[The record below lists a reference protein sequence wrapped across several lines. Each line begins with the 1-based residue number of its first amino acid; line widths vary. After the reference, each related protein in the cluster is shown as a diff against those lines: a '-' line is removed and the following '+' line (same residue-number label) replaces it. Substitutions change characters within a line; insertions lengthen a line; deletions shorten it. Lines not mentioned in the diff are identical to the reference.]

1 MKKYLVPLAACL
13 PILFSCSKDEP
24 DTETDLYPQV
34 SQALKGKWYLRKSF
48 LEEYRYDGLGKQ
60 QYFSTQ
66 VGDVY
71 FLEFT
76 TALWDNLPGTYKV
89 QDQLTGLARQDY
101 GSGILLAEQWNVF
114 TRDSLQIGPNR
125 VRIKFI
131 SADSLAFEDAGSINA
146 DMGWLRN
153 WEFAK

>member
-1 MKKYLVPLAACL
+1 VLLATCIS
-13 PILFSCSKDEP
+13 ILYSCSKDE
-24 DTETDLYPQV
+24 TEGEKDLYPQV
-34 SQALKGKWYLRKSF
+34 SQALRGKWYLRQSF

-60 QYFSTQ
+60 QYISTP

-71 FLEFT
+71 FMEFT
-76 TALWDNLPGTYKV
+76 TELWDNVPGLYKV
-89 QDQLTGLARQDY
+89 QDQLTGLARPDY
-101 GSGILLAEQWNVF
+101 GAGILLSEKWKVF
-114 TRDSLQIGPNR
+114 TSDSLQIGPNR

-146 DMGWLRN
+146 QMGWLRT